1 MDSNSLSIT
10 FTFKP
15 IPAITTIKAYE
26 NKAMMFPHYENT
38 YSLNLLNDGNET
50 EQIVKSEAYTAPA
63 QIHYQ
68 RSFHKLKKSQFFSTA
83 TTSHSITVIRS
94 NFACTL
100 FLQ

>member
-38 YSLNLLNDGNET
+38 Y
-50 EQIVKSEAYTAPA
+50 
-63 QIHYQ
+63 
-68 RSFHKLKKSQFFSTA
+68 
-83 TTSHSITVIRS
+83 
-94 NFACTL
+94 TL
-100 FLQ
+100 